1 MANLARLEGL
11 PIDRL
16 SGSSGGWTQ
25 TPGFGSPDGVVGGPK
40 PILLMAP
47 RINLESDVGN
57 FHGFRPG
64 FAGTIK
70 AVLYRVVEVGAGAG
84 GDMTIQPRI
93 AAVNVT
99 GGERQLLVA
108 AVISG
113 QWYWNDTVIS
123 AANVFGPTD
132 QIDLK
137 LTEATAYTSG
147 AVEVVLVVEPK

>member
-1 MANLARLEGL
+1 MTNLARLEGL

-40 PILLMAP
+40 PILLMSP
-47 RINLESDVGN
+47 RIDLESDVGV
-57 FHGFRPG
+57 FHTFRPG

-93 AAVNVT
+93 EEVDVT

-108 AVISG
+108 AVISD

-123 AANVFGPTD
+123 AANVFEAD
-132 QIDLK
+132 DKIDLN

-147 AVEVVLVVEPK
+147 AVETILVVEPK

>member
-1 MANLARLEGL
+1 MANLAQLDGL

-16 SGSSGGWTQ
+16 AGEWKM
-25 TPGFGSPDGVVGGPK
+25 TPGYGSPDGTVGGPK
-40 PILLMAP
+40 PVLLMSP
-47 RINLESDVGN
+47 RIDLESDVGA
-57 FHGFRPG
+57 FHPFRPG

-93 AAVNVT
+93 NDVDVT

-108 AVISG
+108 AVISD

-123 AANVFGPTD
+123 AANTFD
-132 QIDLK
+132 ANDEIDLN

-147 AVEVVLVVEPK
+147 AVEVVLVVEPR